1 MTRPL
6 TPFQLGEV
14 ISGEPHLY
22 VSNPPITP
30 LDSAVETDQ
39 TSYQNKPH
47 GLRHFVAALRRRFRL
62 RPTPEDALASALGKM
77 FRP

>member
-22 VSNPPITP
+22 VSNPSARA

-39 TSYQNKPH
+39 TSLSNESHCFK
-47 GLRHFVAALRRRFRL
+47 RFAAAVRRRF
-62 RPTPEDALASALGKM
+62 RPTPEDAFATAFVKT